1 MNILITFL
9 SAKKN
14 VFGGMERS
22 IYSLIKGLEYNKCNV
37 FVYTAISEKREK
49 FYI

>member
-9 SAKKN
+9 SAKKD

-22 IYSLIKGLEYNKCNV
+22 IYSLIKGLEYNNCNV
-37 FVYTAISEKREK
+37 FVYTAISEKKELPV
-49 FYI
+49 